1 MQSFRHFYNTKMQIF
16 RHFYNTKMQIFRHF
30 YNLELQGYQVNQS
43 KNKKASTFADAF
55 SYIYL

>member
-1 MQSFRHFYNTKMQIF
+1 MQIF

-55 SYIYL
+55 SYYVKIRLSQE